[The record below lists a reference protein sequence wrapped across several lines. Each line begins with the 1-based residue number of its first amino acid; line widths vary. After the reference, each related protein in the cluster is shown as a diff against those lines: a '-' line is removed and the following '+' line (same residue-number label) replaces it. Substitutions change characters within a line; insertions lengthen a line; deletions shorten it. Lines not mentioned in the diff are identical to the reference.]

1 MASSEIEY
9 RQSAAGISTEQL
21 AGFFVGWP
29 SPPSPDTHLELL
41 KKSDLVE
48 IAVDSDSGQVVGF
61 VTAITDGIL
70 AAYLP
75 LLEVLPDYQ
84 HRGIGRKLTQ
94 RILDRLSHLYMT
106 DLTCHQALEPLYRQ
120 FGLVRGVGM
129 MKRNYA
135 AQSGVGEPDKPEQAQ
150 REDSNM
156 TEERTFKEELK
167 VTGDQ
172 LVGTVK
178 KLAREANIRRLII
191 KNEKSEVL
199 MEIPLSV
206 ASVGALLLP
215 VVAALG
221 ALAALVTHCTIEVHK
236 VRED

>member
-1 MASSEIEY
+1 
-9 RQSAAGISTEQL
+9 
-21 AGFFVGWP
+21 
-29 SPPSPDTHLELL
+29 
-41 KKSDLVE
+41 
-48 IAVDSDSGQVVGF
+48 
-61 VTAITDGIL
+61 
-70 AAYLP
+70 
-75 LLEVLPDYQ
+75 
-84 HRGIGRKLTQ
+84 
-94 RILDRLSHLYMT
+94 
-106 DLTCHQALEPLYRQ
+106 
-120 FGLVRGVGM
+120 
-129 MKRNYA
+129 
-135 AQSGVGEPDKPEQAQ
+135 
-150 REDSNM
+150 M